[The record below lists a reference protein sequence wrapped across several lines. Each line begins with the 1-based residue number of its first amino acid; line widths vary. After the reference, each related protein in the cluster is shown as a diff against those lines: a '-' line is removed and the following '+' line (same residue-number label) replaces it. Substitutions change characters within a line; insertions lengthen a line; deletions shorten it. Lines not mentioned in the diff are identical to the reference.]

1 MCIVRWQ
8 TLSMDLSLQAYYL
21 PGFSVKGQETHL
33 IQLFSECIIATI
45 AMYLQCVPKNWEV
58 DHLTLGSSSI
68 PFVTFFWD
76 TLYVPRMCEI
86 YNSFQVTPHCTEQ
99 TLCTVWRKSWP
110 CFRKLPRRQHVDMH
124 GLQLRIPI
132 PDPVWSLH
140 SCLGLRVWKTSD
152 KTFCQHG
159 HVSSGDHS
167 GHVCHVVVSDTLV
180 F

>member
-1 MCIVRWQ
+1 MFTRIVSCKALCMKGMR
-8 TLSMDLSLQAYYL
+8 LSHATVHFKYNAETQCYMQDTYNTAPLSGDKRSQW
-21 PGFSVKGQETHL
+21 
-33 IQLFSECIIATI
+33 IIATI
-45 AMYLQCVPKNWEV
+45 AMYLQCLPKNCEV

-76 TLYVPRMCEI
+76 TLYVPSMCEI
-86 YNSFQVTPHCTEQ
+86 YKSFQVTPHCTEQ

-140 SCLGLRVWKTSD
+140 SCLGLRV
-152 KTFCQHG
+152 
-159 HVSSGDHS
+159 
-167 GHVCHVVVSDTLV
+167 
-180 F
+180 

>member
-1 MCIVRWQ
+1 MQRHNVTCRTHI
-8 TLSMDLSLQAYYL
+8 TLPHCPVTNALNGSLQ
-21 PGFSVKGQETHL
+21 Q
-33 IQLFSECIIATI
+33 
-45 AMYLQCVPKNWEV
+45 LQCIYNVSQKSWSWPLNSGLQQ
-58 DHLTLGSSSI
+58 HI
-68 PFVTFFWD
+68 NRNFFWD

-86 YNSFQVTPHCTEQ
+86 YKSFQVTPHCTEQ

>member
-1 MCIVRWQ
+1 MHCPVTNALNGFVFASLLPSRFLCQGARDSSDSTILRMYHCNNCNVSTMSPKKLRSWPLNFGLQQHSVR
-8 TLSMDLSLQAYYL
+8 
-21 PGFSVKGQETHL
+21 
-33 IQLFSECIIATI
+33 
-45 AMYLQCVPKNWEV
+45 N
-58 DHLTLGSSSI
+58 
-68 PFVTFFWD
+68 FFWD
-76 TLYVPRMCEI
+76 TLYVPSMCEI
-86 YNSFQVTPHCTEQ
+86 YKSFQVTPHCTEQ

-124 GLQLRIPI
+124 GLQLGIPI